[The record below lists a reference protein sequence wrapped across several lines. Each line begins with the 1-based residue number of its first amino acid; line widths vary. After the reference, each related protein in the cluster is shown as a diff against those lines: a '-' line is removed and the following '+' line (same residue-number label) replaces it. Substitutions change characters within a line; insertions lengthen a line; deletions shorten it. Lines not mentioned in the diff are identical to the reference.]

1 MKRERP
7 TTVEN
12 QLLKADRR
20 FLLFSAILV
29 LGLRIVYLAQFGWDG
44 CWMNYNFLLEGKAF
58 ALGKTTE
65 ANGLALTSLFLYV
78 LRQIRFTPLGALGAA
93 YLIGQA
99 LFFFAAMRLF
109 DFFSPKASWQRRLL
123 FVLVLA
129 IVPLLS
135 TDTAYKDIA
144 VLLGAALLL
153 ASLAC
158 AFSAAASDRTRPGL
172 LLMAAVFAVLG
183 GACRVEVIAGVVLA
197 AVILLAF
204 GRSRARPIKDL
215 MRPHGAAAALLAG
228 GTFGILLA
236 FCLAFLLRGEAA
248 LSTAA
253 YRFYTFYDGLPYL
266 MRPKDLL
273 PRGEYGRYVA
283 SMSYFGGFSRHN
295 GSLLS
300 ALLSHPGWALLR
312 FVLKV
317 PDLVGGLAWLG
328 GITPIGVFFALIGLR
343 GARAWRPQNSM
354 RTRSILLLA
363 FLGPLAILFVPP
375 ANDRYYLS
383 LVFPVLLLIARGLD
397 RSLADF
403 SDRTV
408 RRVTVVSLMAATML
422 ILALGRIEV
431 SNSRTIN
438 QAAAYLEAECQSGCL
453 VNYLP
458 QLLSSQAWVDLEA
471 GAPFP
476 PKIKRSEAF
485 VLGQYP
491 PGYAESCGFD
501 ERVKQARER
510 GYRGPVLY
518 VDVQVTSTQVFS
530 DSFDPEHKFESRPDL
545 SGATLLTKFA
555 ADGDLIAVY
564 RIGG

>member
-1 MKRERP
+1 
-7 TTVEN
+7 
-12 QLLKADRR
+12 
-20 FLLFSAILV
+20 
-29 LGLRIVYLAQFGWDG
+29 
-44 CWMNYNFLLEGKAF
+44 MNYNFLLEGKAF

-65 ANGLALTSLFLYV
+65 ANGLALTSFFLYV
-78 LRQIRFTPLGALGAA
+78 LRGIGFTPLGALGAA

-109 DFFSPKASWQRRLL
+109 DFFLPEASWRRRLL

-153 ASLAC
+153 AALAC
-158 AFSAAASDRTRPGL
+158 AFSAAASDLPRPGL
-172 LLMAAVFAVLG
+172 LLMAAAFAVLG
-183 GACRVEVIAGVVLA
+183 SACRLEVVAGVVLA
-197 AVILLAF
+197 AVLLFAFGSSSARPIKGVVRPRGAAVALLAGSTLGILLAF
-204 GRSRARPIKDL
+204 G
-215 MRPHGAAAALLAG
+215 
-228 GTFGILLA
+228 
-236 FCLAFLLRGEAA
+236 LAFLLRGEAA

-266 MRPKDLL
+266 MRPEELL
-273 PRGEYGRYVA
+273 RPGEYGRYLA
-283 SMSYFGGFSRHN
+283 SMSYFGGFDQHN
-295 GSLLS
+295 GSLVA

-312 FVLKV
+312 FVLKI

-328 GITPIGVFFALIGLR
+328 AITPIGIIFALIGLR
-343 GARAWRPQNSM
+343 GSRSLNSP

-363 FLGPLAILFVPP
+363 FLGPLTILFVPP

-383 LVFPVLLLIARGLD
+383 VVFPVLLLIARGLD
-397 RSLADF
+397 VSLANF
-403 SDRTV
+403 SDRAV
-408 RRVTVVSLMAATML
+408 RRVTFVSLMVATML
-422 ILALGRIEV
+422 ILTLGRIEV
-431 SNSRTIN
+431 SNSRTVN
-438 QAAAYLEAECQSGCL
+438 QAAAYLEAKCQSGCL

-491 PGYAESCGFD
+491 AGYAESCRFD
-501 ERVKQARER
+501 ARVRHARER
-510 GYRGPVLY
+510 GYNGPVLY
-518 VDVQVTSTQVFS
+518 VDVQVTSAQVFS
-530 DSFDPEHKFESRPDL
+530 DSFDPEHKFDARPDL
-545 SGATLLTKFA
+545 SGATLLAKFE

-564 RIGG
+564 RISG